1 MEMRHITF
9 ELNFAL
15 VEVASQVDP
24 KFMLKAELVIYLDCA
39 NADCFNKAGNVLID
53 FHWAIQIIIRLG
65 HRDQTETSK
74 RVFRAH
80 LTGYEYINF
89 SAVVLVI
96 SQALIHLGA
105 RQIRETPSDD
115 AVYSFASL

>member
-15 VEVASQVDP
+15 VEGVSQIDT

-39 NADCFNKAGNVLID
+39 AADCLNKARDVPID
-53 FHWAIQIIIRLG
+53 FHWARQIIIRLG
-65 HRDQTETSK
+65 HRDQTETSR

-80 LTGYEYINF
+80 LTGYEYVNF
-89 SAVVLVI
+89 SAVVLII
-96 SQALIHLGA
+96 S
-105 RQIRETPSDD
+105 
-115 AVYSFASL
+115 